1 MLLLLSVVSFCP
13 GEDGHPCLG
22 EDGHPCLGEDGL
34 PCLGEDGLPCLGE
47 DGLPRLGEDGLV
59 YHSLAPLALGRQ
71 LGEALGD
78 DLR

>member
-13 GEDGHPCLG
+13 GGDGH
-22 EDGHPCLGEDGL
+22 
-34 PCLGEDGLPCLGE
+34 PCLGE

-59 YHSLAPLALGRQ
+59 YHSLAPLALGGQ